1 MQGQEPLQRQAV
13 ILTALE
19 VEYMAVRA
27 HLVDLQEVVYKGS
40 LYEQGAF
47 VAGSSSWKIGIAQIG
62 AGNTGAAFEAERAI
76 SYFAPDIVLFVGVA
90 GGLKDVALGDVVA
103 ATKIYGYESGKV
115 MNAGF
120 LPRPDVG
127 ESSYSLIQRT
137 LAEAR
142 KADWLQRIGGG
153 HTTTA
158 SPRAFVGPIA
168 AGEKVLASTRSA
180 TFALLK
186 STYGDALAVEMEGR
200 GFLAATHAN
209 EQIQAL
215 VIRGISDLIKNKRQ
229 SDAQG
234 SQSTAAQHAS
244 AFAFE
249 ILAKLSVQGRHSPQS
264 LSYEKVEELRL
275 VDVHILEDD
284 ETPTIDITLHN
295 KGSQV
300 VLPIRAQI
308 DVLDVGEFYDPD
320 TKERDISRSF
330 LVVSNVYDVEL
341 SPELKGQST
350 FVKLAHMLR
359 PNDVDRFQF
368 SIHQDINDSSLAYIW
383 YYLKITL
390 ICADNNH
397 TVEIKPLLLSV
408 PPVDMDTNNVW
419 KSRYVPYAEQN
430 KATLS
435 IMSKLEAQRSASVEL
450 AMKEM

>member
-1 MQGQEPLQRQAV
+1 MQGQEQRRAV

-19 VEYMAVRA
+19 VEYMSVRE
-27 HLVDLQEVVYKGS
+27 HLVDLHEVEHKGS
-40 LYEQGAF
+40 LYEQGIF
-47 VAGSSSWKIGIAQIG
+47 VSAGSSWTVSIAQIG
-62 AGNTGAAFEAERAI
+62 AGNAGAAFEAERAI
-76 SYFAPDIVLFVGVA
+76 SYFSPDIVLFVGVA
-90 GGLKDVALGDVVA
+90 GGLKDVTLGDVVA

-115 MNAGF
+115 TNAGF

-127 ESSYSLIQRT
+127 ESSYSLIQRA

-142 KADWLQRIGGG
+142 KADWLQRIAG
-153 HTTTA
+153 HTAIA

-168 AGEKVLASTRSA
+168 AGEKVLASTRST
-180 TFALLK
+180 TFALLQ

-215 VIRGISDLIKNKRQ
+215 VIRGISDLIKNKRL

-234 SQSTAAQHAS
+234 SQNTAARHAS

-249 ILAKLSVQGRHSPQS
+249 ILAKLSVQGKHFSQPI
-264 LSYEKVEELRL
+264 SYEKVEALRL

-284 ETPTIDITLHN
+284 EIPIIDITLHN

-308 DVLDVGEFYDPD
+308 DILDVGEFYAPD
-320 TKERDISRSF
+320 AQERDISRSF
-330 LVVSNVYDVEL
+330 LVVSNLYDVEL
-341 SPELKGQST
+341 SPELKGKST
-350 FVKLAHMLR
+350 FIKLAHMLR

-368 SIHQDINDSSLAYIW
+368 SIQQDINDPSLAYIW

-390 ICADNNH
+390 ICADSNH

-408 PPVDMDTNNVW
+408 PPVDIDTNNVW
-419 KSRYVPYAEQN
+419 KSRYVHYAEKN

-435 IMSKLEAQRSASVEL
+435 RMSKFEAQRSASIEI
-450 AMKEM
+450 AMKEMQKL